1 MADWMLHHY
10 GVSPYAEKARMM
22 LGHKQLA
29 WGSIEV
35 PVIPPRAGLQKVLG
49 AFRRIP
55 VLQRDADFFCD
66 TRLLPHVLDS
76 VHPGRPLLPPHARAL
91 STLIAQWAE
100 PRVFLMMG
108 PVRFESRDDLQ
119 ALEEIGL
126 APGEFLRDRA
136 PFMAPAVDTR
146 RSAHVRASA
155 RDHVVSYLGVL
166 ESLLASGQPYLC
178 GSEPC
183 AADFSAYHT
192 VWWLRMRPRRETLL
206 DRFPVLGAWAD
217 RLAAIGHG
225 RPQPCSV
232 DESLQAAR
240 QAAADAAWKPDW
252 PAVDDARLGREV
264 TVQPDDYGRDP
275 VQGTLSAVTDRHFT
289 LTREAPDVGWVRL
302 HFPKVGYEVMLAEA
316 A

>member
-1 MADWMLHHY
+1 MDWMLYHY
-10 GVSPYAEKARMM
+10 SVSPYAEKARLM

-35 PVIPPRAGLQKVLG
+35 PVIPPRPGLQNVLG

-55 VLQRDADFFCD
+55 VLQRGADFFCD

-76 VHPGRPLLPPHARAL
+76 LHPQRPLLPPHAKAL

-126 APGEFLRDRA
+126 PPGDFLRDRA

-146 RSAHVRASA
+146 RSASVRASA
-155 RDHVVSYLGVL
+155 RDHVLSYLAVL
-166 ESLLASGQPYLC
+166 ESLLAGGQPYLC
-178 GSEPC
+178 GAEPC
-183 AADFSAYHT
+183 AADFSAVHT
-192 VWWLRMRPRRETLL
+192 LWWLRRRPRRDALL

-217 RLAAIGHG
+217 RMAAIGHG
-225 RPQPCSV
+225 RPQPCSPQQG
-232 DESLQAAR
+232 LQAAR
-240 QAAADAAWKPDW
+240 DAAADAAWQPDW

-264 TVQPDDYGRDP
+264 SLQPDDYGRDP
-275 VQGTLSAVTDRHFT
+275 VHGTLSAVSDRHVT

-302 HFPKVGYEVMLAEA
+302 HFPIVGYEVVLAEA